1 MGGEI
6 GGVDPGEDEEA
17 GVIDDEVETLS
28 SLFVIPSDPAVA
40 QCGLPGGR
48 VMSLRPWI

>member
-28 SLFVIPSDPAVA
+28 CKRFTNVWGTA
-40 QCGLPGGR
+40 
-48 VMSLRPWI
+48 